1 MKKLNLNRETV
12 RNLTSSDL
20 DVVAG
25 GKPGEPCNE
34 TVPTEWPTCETCET
48 CVTCETCETC
58 VTCGGTC
65 GCNTSPRVCN
75 ICNETD

>member
-25 GKPGEPCNE
+25 GKPTTPCKD
-34 TVPTEWPTCETCET
+34 TIPTEWPTCETCDTCAET
-48 CVTCETCETC
+48 CGLPDTVNPPCTTTARICL
-58 VTCGGTC
+58 CGDTY
-65 GCNTSPRVCN
+65 
-75 ICNETD
+75 

>member
-34 TVPTEWPTCETCET
+34 TIPTEWPTCETCET
-48 CVTCETCETC
+48 CVTCDTN
-58 VTCGGTC
+58 C
-65 GCNTSPRVCN
+65 GCPPATSPR
-75 ICNETD
+75 ICQICDETD

>member
-25 GKPGEPCNE
+25 GKPPTPCDE
-34 TVPTEWPTCETCET
+34 TIPTEWPTCETCET
-48 CVTCETCETC
+48 CD
-58 VTCGGTC
+58 TC
-65 GCNTSPRVCN
+65 GCTDTCPPDTVNPPCTSGAK
-75 ICNETD
+75 ICICDNSQ